1 MLRTWA
7 AIVASRAGVL
17 AALALALVAASAGAA
32 VSPATGPAGAPG
44 ATTPTATTPATPAP
58 AATAPTPT
66 PVPSIPAT
74 ACGPGGAEV
83 LANTAGTIAQRI
95 YAAEVHSSETDSD
108 KRQIEGYA
116 PLIAAVESGDAAAL
130 KTAVHTLVYSHTHI
144 VRLRVSIG
152 SRLLYD
158 EGGPYILA
166 PVTGTLRAHGKEVGH
181 FVFSVQ
187 DDLGYVK
194 LVTRF
199 LGAPLILRT
208 EAGQVPIE
216 GLLSPGPASIPDHG
230 PVEYAGKTYQAY
242 SLKADAYPSGRLR
255 VSLMLPL
262 SSSLASK
269 SCDAI
274 KAGEMG
280 LAAKLISRR
289 FTLSPSAFAGYI
301 RLTTTLTHAL
311 VYVRAGSHNL
321 AGSTRTAPSKL
332 PAAGPLHWH
341 GVDYEVASFQAPTS
355 AGQARV
361 YVLVAR

>member
-1 MLRTWA
+1 MPRTSS
-7 AIVASRAGVL
+7 AIVA
-17 AALALALVAASAGAA
+17 ALAGLLVTLALVLAVSPAGAA
-32 VSPATGPAGAPG
+32 VGVGGSPA
-44 ATTPTATTPATPAP
+44 ATTPTTPTPTTSVPTPP
-58 AATAPTPT
+58 PPTPT
-66 PVPSIPAT
+66 PTPAIPAT
-74 ACGPGGAEV
+74 GCGAGGAEV
-83 LANTAGTIAQRI
+83 LANTAGTIAERI
-95 YAAEVHSSETDSD
+95 YAAEVHSSETDAD
-108 KRQIEGYA
+108 KRQIESYA
-116 PLIAAVESGDAAAL
+116 PLISAVESGDSAAL

-230 PVEYAGKTYQAY
+230 PVEYTGKPYQAY
-242 SLKADAYPSGRLR
+242 SFKADAYPSGRLR
-255 VSLMLPL
+255 VSLMLPI
-262 SSSLASK
+262 SSSLASM

-280 LAAKLISRR
+280 LAARLISRR
-289 FTLSPSAFAGYI
+289 FTLSPTAFAGYI

-321 AGSTRTAPSKL
+321 AGSTHTAPSKL
-332 PAAGPLHWH
+332 PATGPLRWH
-341 GVDYEVASFQAPTS
+341 GVDYEVASFRAPTS
-355 AGQARV
+355 VGQARV

>member
-7 AIVASRAGVL
+7 ASVVSLAGVL
-17 AALALALVAASAGAA
+17 ALGAIPAGAA
-32 VSPATGPAGAPG
+32 VGPATGTPGAPS
-44 ATTPTATTPATPAP
+44 ATTPGARTPATPAP
-58 AATAPTPT
+58 TTTTPTPT
-66 PVPSIPAT
+66 VPAT

-83 LANTAGTIAQRI
+83 LANTAGTVAQRI

-108 KRQIEGYA
+108 KRQIESYA
-116 PLIAAVESGDAAAL
+116 PLIAAVESGDGAAL

-166 PVTGTLRAHGKEVGH
+166 PVTGTLRAHGKEIGH

-199 LGAPLILRT
+199 LDAPLILRT

-230 PVEYAGKTYQAY
+230 PVEYAGKSYQAY
-242 SLKADAYPSGRLR
+242 SFKADAYPSGRLR
-255 VSLMLPL
+255 VSLMLAV

-311 VYVRAGSHNL
+311 VYVRAGSRNL
-321 AGSTRTAPSKL
+321 AGSTHTAPSKL
-332 PAAGPLHWH
+332 PAEGPLRWH
-341 GVDYEVASFQAPTS
+341 GIDYEVASFQAPTS